1 MIYLLIILLGIAADQ
16 AVKLSVMRHLQDG
29 ELLTV
34 ISNFFNITKTVNRGA
49 AWSFLAGQAWGI
61 YLLTAISAVALVVL
75 LVCVYSTK
83 EKVNR
88 FGLSLMAAGCAGNL
102 IDRVLYRGVVDMFAF
117 NFGSFH
123 YPVFNVAD
131 ICLVIGTLIFIL
143 FSSFKKNGGK
153 DDHRI
158 GLAA

>member
-16 AVKLSVMRHLQDG
+16 AVKLSVIRHLQDG

-102 IDRVLYRGVVDMFAF
+102 IVGWLTCLPLTSAVSIIRYLTLPIFAW
-117 NFGSFH
+117 
-123 YPVFNVAD
+123 
-131 ICLVIGTLIFIL
+131 
-143 FSSFKKNGGK
+143 
-153 DDHRI
+153 
-158 GLAA
+158 

>member
-1 MIYLLIILLGIAADQ
+1 M
-16 AVKLSVMRHLQDG
+16 
-29 ELLTV
+29 
-34 ISNFFNITKTVNRGA
+34 
-49 AWSFLAGQAWGI
+49 
-61 YLLTAISAVALVVL
+61 
-75 LVCVYSTK
+75 YSTK

-131 ICLVIGTLIFIL
+131 ICLVIGTLIFVL